1 MRIWVLPLITALTA
15 LLIGCGGG
23 GVAAPADITGGGSSN
38 LPGTAPN
45 GTGQLRLLLSD
56 SPVDGAEHVYLTVA
70 RVEVRRVTDSGSEW
84 VVLWRGRREF
94 DLLSLQN
101 ERTAILA
108 DNVLPV
114 GTYDEIRLI
123 LAEGGG
129 SPIGGPGFRSPCDIV
144 IDGESYPIKVPSGE
158 RSGLKLQGEIEI
170 ARDTLTLLLIDFNV
184 RKSVVRRG
192 KRMEFLLKPTLTM
205 YPVQIS
211 GSISGE
217 ATDDADGSAL
227 GGVTISAQQ
236 GGEEVLSTR
245 TRDDGSYKLIPLREG
260 LYDLVASKA
269 GFAPQAIAD
278 VRVIRESD
286 TARQHFALE
295 ASDTGSIS
303 GSATTG
309 DEFLVV
315 LRWEGH
321 FLAQTTADDDGDFAF
336 ADVAVGTYS
345 LELTQD
351 GVVVDSITGI
361 EVEADTDSDGHV
373 LSAP

>member
-1 MRIWVLPLITALTA
+1 MRTWALFLITA

-23 GVAAPADITGGGSSN
+23 SAATGD
-38 LPGTAPN
+38 LPGSAPN

-56 SPVDGAEHVYLTVA
+56 SPVDGAEHVYLVVA
-70 RVEVRRVTDSGSEW
+70 RVEVHRVTDDGGEW
-84 VVLWRGRREF
+84 VALWRGRREF

-101 ERTAILA
+101 ERTALLA

-158 RSGLKLQGEIEI
+158 QSGLKLRGEIAI

-184 RKSVVRRG
+184 RRSVVQRG
-192 KRMEFLLKPTLTM
+192 KRMEFLLKPTLAM

-236 GGEEVLSTR
+236 NGEEVLSTR
-245 TRDDGSYKLIPLREG
+245 TRDDGSYRLIPLREG
-260 LYDLVASKA
+260 SYDLVASRA

-278 VRVIRESD
+278 VRVVRESD
-286 TARQHFALE
+286 TAGQDFALE
-295 ASDTGSIS
+295 ASATGSIS
-303 GSATTG
+303 GAATTG
-309 DEFLVV
+309 DDLLVV
-315 LRWEGH
+315 LRWNGH

-336 ADVAVGTYS
+336 VDVAVGTYS
-345 LELTQD
+345 LELTRD
-351 GVVVDSITGI
+351 GAVVDSITGI

>member
-1 MRIWVLPLITALTA
+1 MTMRNWALPLLTA

-23 GVAAPADITGGGSSN
+23 GVAASGGDVSGH
-38 LPGTAPN
+38 TPN

-56 SPVDGAEHVYLTVA
+56 SPVDGADHVYLDVV
-70 RVEVRRVTDSGSEW
+70 RVEVRRLTDSGSEW
-84 VVLWRGRREF
+84 VVLWRGDRQF
-94 DLLSLQN
+94 DLLALQN
-101 ERTAILA
+101 ERTAVLA
-108 DNVLPV
+108 DALLPV
-114 GTYDEIRLI
+114 GIYDEIRLV
-123 LAEGGG
+123 LAQGGG

-158 RSGLKLQGEIEI
+158 QSGLKLKGEIEI

-184 RKSVVRRG
+184 RQSVVQRG
-192 KRMEFLLKPTLTM
+192 RKMEFLLKPTLQM

-236 GGEEVLSTR
+236 DGDEVLSTR
-245 TRDDGSYKLIPLREG
+245 TRDDGSYRLIPLREG
-260 LYDLVASKA
+260 LYDLVATRR
-269 GFAPQAIAD
+269 GFAPQAIES

-286 TARQHFALE
+286 TAGQDFALE
-295 ASDTGSIS
+295 QSEVGGIL

-309 DEFLVV
+309 DDLLVV
-315 LRWEGH
+315 LRWDGH
-321 FLAQTTADDDGDFAF
+321 FIAQTTADDDGAFAF
-336 ADVAVGTYS
+336 PAVAVGTYS

-373 LSAP
+373 LSVP

>member
-1 MRIWVLPLITALTA
+1 MRIWALPLITA
-15 LLIGCGGG
+15 LLIGCGG
-23 GVAAPADITGGGSSN
+23 VAAPAGGSGD

-56 SPVDGAEHVYLTVA
+56 SPVDGAQHVYLTVA

-84 VVLWRGRREF
+84 VALWRGRREF

-101 ERTAILA
+101 ERTAVLA

-158 RSGLKLQGEIEI
+158 QSGLKLQGEIEI

-184 RKSVVRRG
+184 RRSVVQRG

-211 GSISGE
+211 GSISGQ
-217 ATDDADGSAL
+217 ASDDADGSAL

-245 TRDDGSYKLIPLREG
+245 TRDDGGYKLIPLREG
-260 LYDLVASKA
+260 LYDLIASKA
-269 GFAPQAIAD
+269 GFAPQAIVD

-286 TARQHFALE
+286 TAGQDVALE
-295 ASDTGSIS
+295 ASETGSIS

-345 LELTQD
+345 LELTRD

-361 EVEADTDSDGHV
+361 GVEADTDSDGHV